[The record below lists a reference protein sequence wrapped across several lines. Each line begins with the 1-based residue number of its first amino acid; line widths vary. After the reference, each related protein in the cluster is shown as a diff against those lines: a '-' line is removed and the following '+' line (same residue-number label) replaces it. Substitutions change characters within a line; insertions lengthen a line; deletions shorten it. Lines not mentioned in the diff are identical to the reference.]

1 MCVHQEIFEFHTTR
15 PVPHHIDEKK
25 VATSSPVPPLHQTSS
40 VNNGISI
47 EAPQQLH
54 RSTAAAPLTTRSM
67 AESYEREQS
76 STHLT
81 SGTQIGSA
89 PTPTPPSIDLEAP
102 TGTESTREGQQRE
115 GQQGEEHQGEES
127 HGTSTLNRHLNE
139 CPSNPNRIVDKKQKK
154 LDIEKKPEEED
165 DGLVKLKVLEFN
177 QEECR
182 IALAKMIIMDE
193 LPFRFVENPGLRG
206 LVYLLQPQFQIPS
219 RMTVYRDCMQLFLFE
234 KGKLKSILS
243 NNSQMVSITTDTW
256 TSIQNLNYMCVTG
269 HYIDDSWV
277 LNKKVLG
284 FFLIA
289 DHRGET
295 IGKALEK
302 CLKDWGIAKICTV
315 TVDNASANNVAL
327 SYLTRRLSD
336 WNCITI
342 LNGQYMHLR
351 CCAHILNLIVNDGLK
366 EVDISIARI
375 RAACKFV
382 KSSPSRLANFK
393 RCVCE
398 CNIESKLMVTLD
410 VPTRWNS
417 TYTMLDTA
425 EKFEKAF
432 DRLEF
437 DDPNYLS
444 VLNNEGG
451 CPTSDDWKRARVFVK
466 FLKVF
471 YDATLVFSGS
481 LHVTSNAFL
490 MKLCDITKM
499 LNFWIESNDVM
510 LRNMAKNMK
519 VKLEKYW
526 DGGDNMK
533 YMLFVAVIL
542 DPHHKMAYIELCFS
556 KMYGLDKC
564 RHMLVKLK
572 ELLVNLFEYYQV
584 LYPLPPDS
592 TDSSCL
598 ISDTSSFG
606 GGGNDRDDKSWSSQ
620 FYSQIRR
627 KQSSEKKN
635 ELDKYLEDEVEFNY
649 DGFDILKWWKSKAMK
664 YRVISRIARD
674 VFSIPISTV
683 SSESAFSTGG
693 RVLDAFRSSLNP
705 TTVEALVCAQNWLR
719 ISKKEIDLR
728 SSMDEIERIE
738 AESWLLQNRN
748 HGSAAEPAE
757 PLVLQQ
763 NLQTNHEPW
772 FCWRTMAAMN
782 GEVNDAEI
790 GHWRRRRGD
799 WPLEK
804 TKRRRASIR
813 ASTLG
818 QGVDSCFSVRARC
831 QFVLQ
836 R

>member
-1 MCVHQEIFEFHTTR
+1 
-15 PVPHHIDEKK
+15 
-25 VATSSPVPPLHQTSS
+25 
-40 VNNGISI
+40 
-47 EAPQQLH
+47 
-54 RSTAAAPLTTRSM
+54 M

-89 PTPTPPSIDLEAP
+89 PTPTPSSIDLEAP

-115 GQQGEEHQGEES
+115 GQQGEKHQGEE
-127 HGTSTLNRHLNE
+127 GR
-139 CPSNPNRIVDKKQKK
+139 
-154 LDIEKKPEEED
+154 
-165 DGLVKLKVLEFN
+165 
-177 QEECR
+177 
-182 IALAKMIIMDE
+182 
-193 LPFRFVENPGLRG
+193 
-206 LVYLLQPQFQIPS
+206 
-219 RMTVYRDCMQLFLFE
+219 
-234 KGKLKSILS
+234 
-243 NNSQMVSITTDTW
+243 
-256 TSIQNLNYMCVTG
+256 
-269 HYIDDSWV
+269 
-277 LNKKVLG
+277 
-284 FFLIA
+284 
-289 DHRGET
+289 T

-437 DDPNYLS
+437 DDLNYLS

-451 CPTSDDWKRARVFVK
+451 CPTSDDWKRACVFVK

-519 VKLEKYW
+519 VKLDKYW
-526 DGGDNMK
+526 DGGDNMN
-533 YMLFVAVIL
+533 YMLFVVVVL
-542 DPHHKMAYIELCFS
+542 DPRHKMAYIEFCFS

-606 GGGNDRDDKSWSSQ
+606 GGGNDRDDESWSSQ

-649 DGFDILKWWKSKAMK
+649 DGFDILKWWKSKAMPS
-664 YRVISRIARD
+664 Y
-674 VFSIPISTV
+674 FPH
-683 SSESAFSTGG
+683 
-693 RVLDAFRSSLNP
+693 
-705 TTVEALVCAQNWLR
+705 C
-719 ISKKEIDLR
+719 
-728 SSMDEIERIE
+728 
-738 AESWLLQNRN
+738 
-748 HGSAAEPAE
+748 
-757 PLVLQQ
+757 
-763 NLQTNHEPW
+763 
-772 FCWRTMAAMN
+772 
-782 GEVNDAEI
+782 
-790 GHWRRRRGD
+790 
-799 WPLEK
+799 
-804 TKRRRASIR
+804 
-813 ASTLG
+813 
-818 QGVDSCFSVRARC
+818 
-831 QFVLQ
+831 
-836 R
+836 

>member
-1 MCVHQEIFEFHTTR
+1 MCVHQEIFEAVAQWALALR
-15 PVPHHIDEKK
+15 ALAPLLDVALIQCSYSSLLYVPHHIDEKK
-25 VATSSPVPPLHQTSS
+25 VATSCPVPPLHQTSS
-40 VNNGISI
+40 VDNGISI
-47 EAPQQLH
+47 EALHQLHRSTASAPPKQRSPQQLH
-54 RSTAAAPLTTRSM
+54 RSTAAAPPTTCSSSMPLLTI
-67 AESYEREQS
+67 
-76 STHLT
+76 
-81 SGTQIGSA
+81 SGTQIGNA

-102 TGTESTREGQQRE
+102 TGSESTREGQQRE

-154 LDIEKKPEEED
+154 LGIEKKPKEED

-193 LPFRFVENPGLRG
+193 LPFRFVENPGFRG
-206 LVYLLQPQFQIPS
+206 LVYLLQPQIQIPS
-219 RMTVYRDCMQLFLFE
+219 RMTVYRDCMQLFLFK

-295 IGKALEK
+295 IRKALEK

-366 EVDISIARI
+366 EVDISVARI
-375 RAACKFV
+375 RASCKFV

-417 TYTMLDTA
+417 TYTMLDTT

-451 CPTSDDWKRARVFVK
+451 CPTSYDWKRTRVFVK

-471 YDATLVFSGS
+471 YDATLVFFFGS

-519 VKLEKYW
+519 VKLDKYW
-526 DGGDNMK
+526 DGGDNMN
-533 YMLFVAVIL
+533 YMLFVAVVL
-542 DPHHKMAYIELCFS
+542 DPRHKMAYIEFCFS

-572 ELLVNLFEYYQV
+572 ELLVNLFEYYQG

-606 GGGNDRDDKSWSSQ
+606 GGGNDRDDESWSSQ

-635 ELDKYLEDEVEFNY
+635 ELDKYLEYEVEFNY

-693 RVLDAFRSSLNP
+693 RVLDPFRSSLNP
-705 TTVEALVCAQNWLR
+705 TTVEALVCAQNLLR

-738 AESWLLQNRN
+738 AEPEPWFCSRTSRTI
-748 HGSAAEPAE
+748 GSAAEPAD
-757 PLVLQQ
+757 
-763 NLQTNHEPW
+763 
-772 FCWRTMAAMN
+772 
-782 GEVNDAEI
+782 G
-790 GHWRRRRGD
+790 
-799 WPLEK
+799 
-804 TKRRRASIR
+804 
-813 ASTLG
+813 STH
-818 QGVDSCFSVRARC
+818 
-831 QFVLQ
+831 
-836 R
+836 

>member
-1 MCVHQEIFEFHTTR
+1 
-15 PVPHHIDEKK
+15 
-25 VATSSPVPPLHQTSS
+25 
-40 VNNGISI
+40 
-47 EAPQQLH
+47 
-54 RSTAAAPLTTRSM
+54 M

-89 PTPTPPSIDLEAP
+89 PMPTPPSIDLEAP

-115 GQQGEEHQGEES
+115 GQQGEEHQGEEVTLKRKPSRPPS
-127 HGTSTLNRHLNE
+127 HVWSHFTKNETGDRCKCNYCKKEYACGSKSHSTSTLIRRLNE

-154 LDIEKKPEEED
+154 LGIEKKPEEED

-193 LPFRFVENPGLRG
+193 LPFRFVENPGFRG
-206 LVYLLQPQFQIPS
+206 LVYLLQPEFQIPS

-256 TSIQNLNYMCVTG
+256 TTIQNLNYMCVTG

-277 LNKKVLG
+277 LNKKVFG

-351 CCAHILNLIVNDGLK
+351 CCTHILNLIVNDGLK
-366 EVDISIARI
+366 EVDISVAMI

-410 VPTRWNS
+410 VPSRWNS

-481 LHVTSNAFL
+481 LHVTSNALL

-519 VKLEKYW
+519 VK
-526 DGGDNMK
+526 
-533 YMLFVAVIL
+533 
-542 DPHHKMAYIELCFS
+542 
-556 KMYGLDKC
+556 
-564 RHMLVKLK
+564 HM
-572 ELLVNLFEYYQV
+572 LLVNLFEYYQV

-606 GGGNDRDDKSWSSQ
+606 GGGNDRDDESWSSQ

-693 RVLDAFRSSLNP
+693 RVLDPFRSSLNP

-738 AESWLLQNRN
+738 AGLKLGPAASRIMNHGCCRTETMVLQQNQQN
-748 HGSAAEPAE
+748 HWFCSRTCRRFYFDFSSTYVGVGMICPYIINGSAAEPW
-757 PLVLQQ
+757 LQQ
-763 NLQTNHEPW
+763 NQNH
-772 FCWRTMAAMN
+772 
-782 GEVNDAEI
+782 G
-790 GHWRRRRGD
+790 
-799 WPLEK
+799 
-804 TKRRRASIR
+804 
-813 ASTLG
+813 STH
-818 QGVDSCFSVRARC
+818 
-831 QFVLQ
+831 
-836 R
+836 

>member
-1 MCVHQEIFEFHTTR
+1 MRKCTMEKRKRTPKFKKTVNNLRPLWEFHTTR
-15 PVPHHIDEKK
+15 PHHIDEKK
-25 VATSSPVPPLHQTSS
+25 VASITATPPLHQTNS
-40 VNNGISI
+40 VDNG
-47 EAPQQLH
+47 
-54 RSTAAAPLTTRSM
+54 STAAPQPQFALRNRSSHFATAPPKHRSSQQLYQSTATAPPAARNSSTPPPIVSVLGM
-67 AESYEREQS
+67 VESYEREHS

-81 SGTQIGSA
+81 SGMQIGST
-89 PTPTPPSIDLEAP
+89 PTPTRPSIDLEAP

-115 GQQGEEHQGEES
+115 GQQGEEHQGEEEYACGSKS

-154 LDIEKKPEEED
+154 LGIEKKPEEED

-177 QEECR
+177 QEECI

-193 LPFRFVENPGLRG
+193 LPFRFDENPGFR
-206 LVYLLQPQFQIPS
+206 
-219 RMTVYRDCMQLFLFE
+219 
-234 KGKLKSILS
+234 GKLKFILS
-243 NNSQMVSITTDTW
+243 NNSQMVFITTDTW

-327 SYLTRRLSD
+327 SYLTRR
-336 WNCITI
+336 
-342 LNGQYMHLR
+342 
-351 CCAHILNLIVNDGLK
+351 
-366 EVDISIARI
+366 I

-382 KSSPSRLANFK
+382 KSSSSRFSNFK
-393 RCVCE
+393 RCVCD

-471 YDATLVFSGS
+471 YDATLVFSRS
-481 LHVTSNAFL
+481 LHVTSNVFL

-519 VKLEKYW
+519 TKLDKYW
-526 DGGDNMK
+526 DGGDNMN
-533 YMLFVAVIL
+533 YMLFVAVVL
-542 DPHHKMAYIELCFS
+542 DPRHKMTYIEFCFS

-564 RHMLVKLK
+564 KHMLVKLK

-606 GGGNDRDDKSWSSQ
+606 GGGNDRDDESWSSQ

-649 DGFDILKWWKSKAMK
+649 DGFDILKWWKSKAIK

-674 VFSIPISTV
+674 LFSIPISTV
-683 SSESAFSTGG
+683 SSESAFSKGG
-693 RVLDAFRSSLNP
+693 RVFRPILKFFES
-705 TTVEALVCAQNWLR
+705 QN
-719 ISKKEIDLR
+719 
-728 SSMDEIERIE
+728 
-738 AESWLLQNRN
+738 
-748 HGSAAEPAE
+748 G
-757 PLVLQQ
+757 
-763 NLQTNHEPW
+763 
-772 FCWRTMAAMN
+772 
-782 GEVNDAEI
+782 
-790 GHWRRRRGD
+790 
-799 WPLEK
+799 
-804 TKRRRASIR
+804 
-813 ASTLG
+813 
-818 QGVDSCFSVRARC
+818 
-831 QFVLQ
+831 
-836 R
+836 